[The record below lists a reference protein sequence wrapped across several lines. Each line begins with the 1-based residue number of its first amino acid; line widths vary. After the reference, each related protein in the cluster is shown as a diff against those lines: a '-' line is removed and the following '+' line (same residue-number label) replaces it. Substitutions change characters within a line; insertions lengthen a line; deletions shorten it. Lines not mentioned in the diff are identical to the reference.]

1 MTGPGA
7 GGRVSSIAEIAIG
20 AVAGYLAGSVSFS
33 QIVGERTA
41 PGQDLSVTT
50 IDVRETG
57 TTVEFRGITP
67 TSVKEHA
74 GGRAMMASI
83 GLEAVKAAVPT
94 LVMRLVLPG
103 PRAAAAAATS
113 AVVGHV
119 FPAWNGFRGGYGMS
133 PMIGGLAV
141 LDPAGLLVT
150 TGVVSAG
157 IGATRDRRLMMLW
170 PVTVPAWGAFRHR
183 RDVVAFGLAANVV
196 YWARLVPE
204 LRRGLRSVLTVRR
217 SRSEE

>member
-1 MTGPGA
+1 MSGHA
-7 GGRVSSIAEIAIG
+7 ADDRAARRVALVVG
-20 AVAGYLAGSVSFS
+20 AVSGYVAGSVSFS
-33 QIVGERTA
+33 QVVGQRAA
-41 PGQDLSVTT
+41 PGDDLSVTR
-50 IDVRETG
+50 IEVRETG
-57 TTVEFRGITP
+57 TTVEFHGITP

-83 GLEAVKAAVPT
+83 ALEAAKAAVPT
-94 LVMRLVLPG
+94 LAMRLALPG
-103 PRAAAAAATS
+103 TGAATAAASS

-141 LDPAGLLVT
+141 LDPTGLLVT

-157 IGATRDRRLMMLW
+157 IGAVRDRRLMMLW
-170 PVTVPAWGAFRHR
+170 PVTVPVWGALRNR
-183 RDVVAFGLAANVV
+183 PDIVAFGVAANVV

-204 LRRGLRSVLTVRR
+204 LRRSLRSVLTVRR
-217 SRSEE
+217 RPPES

>member
-1 MTGPGA
+1 MTCQGA
-7 GGRVSSIAEIAIG
+7 GGRLPPIAEIAIG

-33 QIVGERTA
+33 QIVGERA
-41 PGQDLSVTT
+41 LPGQDLSVTN
-50 IDVRETG
+50 IYVRETG
-57 TTVEFRGITP
+57 TTVEFHGVTP

-83 GLEAVKAAVPT
+83 GLEALKAAVPT
-94 LVMRLVLPG
+94 LAMRIILPG
-103 PRAAAAAATS
+103 TAAAAAAATS

-119 FPAWNGFRGGYGMS
+119 FPAWNGLRGGYGMS

-141 LDPAGLLVT
+141 LDPTGLLVT

-157 IGATRDRRLMMLW
+157 MGVTGDRRLMLLW
-170 PVTVPAWGAFRHR
+170 PVTIPAWGAFRHR
-183 RDVVAFGLAANVV
+183 RDVIAFGVAANVV

-217 SRSEE
+217 TTSKG

>member
-1 MTGPGA
+1 MTGQGA
-7 GGRVSSIAEIAIG
+7 GGRLPPIAACAVG
-20 AVAGYLAGSVSFS
+20 AVVGYLAGSVSFS
-33 QIVGERTA
+33 QIVGERAA
-41 PGQDLSVTT
+41 PGQDLSVTS

-83 GLEAVKAAVPT
+83 GLEAAKSAVPT
-94 LVMRLVLPG
+94 LALRLMLPG
-103 PRAAAAAATS
+103 TGAAAAAATG

-150 TGVVSAG
+150 TGAVSAG
-157 IGATRDRRLMMLW
+157 IGVLRDRRLMMLW
-170 PVTVPAWGAFRHR
+170 PVSVPVWGAFRHR
-183 RDVVAFGLAANVV
+183 RDVVAFGVAANVV

-217 SRSEE
+217 SAPET

>member
-1 MTGPGA
+1 MNGQGA
-7 GGRVSSIAEIAIG
+7 RGRVSPVAAVVLG
-20 AVAGYLAGSVSFS
+20 TVAGYLSGSVSFS
-33 QIVGERTA
+33 RVVGERAA
-41 PGQDLSVTT
+41 PGEDLFVTR

-57 TTVEFRGITP
+57 TTVEFHGITP

-83 GLEAVKAAVPT
+83 GLEAAKAAVPVLT
-94 LVMRLVLPG
+94 MRLVLPG
-103 PRAAAAAATS
+103 TGAAAAAATG
-113 AVVGHV
+113 AVAGHV

-150 TGVVSAG
+150 TGIVSAG
-157 IGATRDRRLMMLW
+157 IGAARDRRLMMLW
-170 PVTVPAWGAFRHR
+170 PVTVPAWAAFRRR
-183 RDVVAFGLAANVV
+183 RDLVAFGLVANVV

-204 LRRGLRSVLTVRR
+204 LRRGLSSLLTVRR
-217 SRSEE
+217 RTPEA

>member
-1 MTGPGA
+1 MTGRAAEHRLPQLTAIAVGA
-7 GGRVSSIAEIAIG
+7 AT
-20 AVAGYLAGSVSFS
+20 GYLAGSVSFS
-33 QIVGERTA
+33 QVVGQRAA
-41 PGQDLSVTT
+41 PGQDLSVTS
-50 IDVRETG
+50 IEVRETG
-57 TTVEFRGITP
+57 TTVEFHGITP

-83 GLEAVKAAVPT
+83 GLEAVKAAAPT
-94 LVMRLVLPG
+94 LVMRLALPG
-103 PRAAAAAATS
+103 TAAAPAAAGS

-157 IGATRDRRLMMLW
+157 IGVARDRRLMMLW
-170 PVTVPAWGAFRHR
+170 PVTVPVWGAIRHR
-183 RDVVAFGLAANVV
+183 RDLVAFGLVANVV

-204 LRRGLRSVLTVRR
+204 LRRSLRSVLTVRR
-217 SRSEE
+217 RTTAA

>member
-1 MTGPGA
+1 MSGHA
-7 GGRVSSIAEIAIG
+7 ADDRAARCVALAVG
-20 AVAGYLAGSVSFS
+20 AVSGYVAGSVSFS
-33 QIVGERTA
+33 QVVGQRAA
-41 PGQDLSVTT
+41 PGDDLSVTS
-50 IDVRETG
+50 IEVRETG
-57 TTVEFRGITP
+57 TTVEFHGITP

-83 GLEAVKAAVPT
+83 GLEAAKAAVPT
-94 LVMRLVLPG
+94 LAMRLALPG
-103 PRAAAAAATS
+103 TGAATAAASS

-141 LDPAGLLVT
+141 LDPTGLLVT

-157 IGATRDRRLMMLW
+157 IGALRDRRLMMLW
-170 PVTVPAWGAFRHR
+170 PVTVPVWGALRNR
-183 RDVVAFGLAANVV
+183 RDIVAFGVAANVV

-204 LRRGLRSVLTVRR
+204 LRRSLRSVLTVRR
-217 SRSEE
+217 RPPEG

>member
-1 MTGPGA
+1 MTGQGA
-7 GGRVSSIAEIAIG
+7 GARLRPVAAIAVG
-20 AVAGYLAGSVSFS
+20 AVVGYLAGSVSFS
-33 QIVGERTA
+33 QIVGERAA
-41 PGQDLSVTT
+41 PGQDLNVTS

-83 GLEAVKAAVPT
+83 GLEAAKAAVPT
-94 LVMRLVLPG
+94 LALRLLLPG
-103 PRAAAAAATS
+103 TGAAAASATA

-150 TGVVSAG
+150 TGAVSAG
-157 IGATRDRRLMMLW
+157 IGVLRDRRLMMLW
-170 PVTVPAWGAFRHR
+170 PVTVPLWGAVRHR
-183 RDVVAFGLAANVV
+183 PEIVAFGVAANLV

-204 LRRGLRSVLTVRR
+204 LRRGLRSVLTVRPR
-217 SRSEE
+217 TSPA

>member
-1 MTGPGA
+1 MTGRVAA
-7 GGRVSSIAEIAIG
+7 GRLPDVAGIAVG
-20 AVAGYLAGSVSFS
+20 AVAGYVAGSVSFS
-33 QIVGERTA
+33 QVVGERAA
-41 PGQDLSVTT
+41 PGQDLRVTN
-50 IDVRETG
+50 IEVPETG
-57 TTVEFRGITP
+57 TTVEFHGITP
-67 TSVKEHA
+67 TSVKQHA

-83 GLEAVKAAVPT
+83 GLEAAKAAVPT
-94 LVMRLVLPG
+94 LALRLLLPRTG
-103 PRAAAAAATS
+103 ASAAAASA

-150 TGVVSAG
+150 TAVVSAG
-157 IGATRDRRLMMLW
+157 IGAARDRRLMMVW
-170 PVTVPAWGAFRHR
+170 PVTVPAWGAFRGR
-183 RDVVAFGLAANVV
+183 GDVVAFGLAANAV

-217 SRSEE
+217 HPSSE